1 MCELLVM
8 FQDPDNFVRRFGGQ
22 ERFNA
27 VDITKWRIAL
37 TLKVQ

>member
-1 MCELLVM
+1 M

-27 VDITKWRIAL
+27 VDITRWKIAL
-37 TLKVQ
+37 TLKVE